1 MVDFLDPSVQTIAK
15 LLKANGYATAHFGKW
30 HMGGEEYDRYF
41 HQRQRS
47 DGLAALLQRRFLPPG
62 WTGPFYGWKWCL
74 CEGGIRMP
82 FIIRWPARIK
92 AGETNDLKEAAKWYR
107 LTAEQGDAYPQFEL
121 GQMYESGE
129 GLALANGMLLK
140 NPNLIK
146 KEKDS

>member
-1 MVDFLDPSVQTIAK
+1 
-15 LLKANGYATAHFGKW
+15 
-30 HMGGEEYDRYF
+30 
-41 HQRQRS
+41 
-47 DGLAALLQRRFLPPG
+47 
-62 WTGPFYGWKWCL
+62 
-74 CEGGIRMP
+74 MP

-107 LTAEQGDAYPQFEL
+107 LTAEQGDAYAQFEL